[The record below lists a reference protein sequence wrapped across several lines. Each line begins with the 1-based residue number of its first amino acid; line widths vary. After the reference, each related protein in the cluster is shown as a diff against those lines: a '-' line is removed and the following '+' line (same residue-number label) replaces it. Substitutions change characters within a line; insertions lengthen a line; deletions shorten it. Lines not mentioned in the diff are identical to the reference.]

1 MNERNDTGSPV
12 DKDTAKDRILRSAK
26 KEFSERGFSGARM
39 SSIAKASS
47 VNKALI
53 HYYFKDKESLY
64 LDVLTRIFRGS
75 ADTPVSFPDRI
86 GRWELSPSQKLYVI
100 LYFTVNIF
108 LKATDPEATR
118 IIFWELAEGK
128 RHLDR
133 LVMEYSIPR
142 QRIVADVVSEGIAKG
157 EFETAYPM
165 MAAMN
170 VVSFIALYNL
180 HRGICGNKPAFG
192 ELFGDVNDE
201 DVLLFVLDHAF
212 KSLAPSNGVTRIP
225 ELPAGLAEHLDAMIE
240 LLVEM
245 KDEGVNEE
253 FFRRVDSILHDTTNE
268 GTT

>member
-1 MNERNDTGSPV
+1 MKVTRDRGGSTH
-12 DKDTAKDRILRSAK
+12 KDTAKDRILRSAK

-53 HYYFKDKESLY
+53 HYYFRDKESLY
-64 LDVLTRIFRGS
+64 LEVLTRIFRGS
-75 ADTPVSFPDRI
+75 ADTAVSFPDRI
-86 GRWELSPSQKLYVI
+86 EQWDLSPSQKLYVI

-133 LVMEYSIPR
+133 LMMEYTIPR
-142 QRIVADVVSEGIAKG
+142 QRIVADVVSEGIGKG

-180 HRGICGNKPAFG
+180 HREIYGNKAAFG
-192 ELFGDVNDE
+192 EIFGEVNDE
-201 DVLLFVLDHAF
+201 DVLRFVLDHAF
-212 KSLAPSNGVTRIP
+212 KSLSPTGGVTCIP
-225 ELPAGLAEHLDAMIE
+225 ALPAGLAEHLDAMIE

-253 FFRRVDSILHDTTNE
+253 FFRHVDSILHDTTSE
-268 GTT
+268 G